1 MVIVEWWNNLNI
13 EKVEARAELIVVGLV
28 VLAFGVRGLKLDYN
42 APFADEAIYVVMG
55 RLGLFQWDW
64 TSFAAGDW
72 MAGSLFAYPPLT
84 ALAYT
89 MGGIIGSRFLNVIL
103 GTLTVVSVGKIAQK
117 LAPKAYSQLAL
128 VTTVAVMTLSGIP
141 VAVSRLAT
149 YDMPAFFLFFLSL
162 NYLLEAFETK
172 RRSGRLYFLSAT
184 SLILGIFTKITI
196 IFYTPLVLLVALLQ
210 TRKNGKK
217 RNFLFRRYYLGTLL
231 VLGGIYLLTHYQGLL
246 SYVHT
251 HGAVENEK
259 LITIF
264 EGIKD
269 YIVLLL
275 PLWSLATFELIS
287 QKQAKLWL
295 GLNLGAGWIIVIHML
310 THRLSTLDKH
320 LFFTYAFVAIMAGV
334 GLAFSLQTKKRWWQK
349 VQLIQTWIIVLMVG
363 FASLVQGYE
372 YGFGWTDNGQVI
384 EFITSNVDQDDLVL
398 SVEGPV
404 TMLSIYDQ
412 NHPLHVT
419 TYDWLNYRQSEGL
432 KAYAQAMGDAYFNYV
447 LIYQDS
453 ALISNNF
460 QEVQD
465 AIKSNKDDSYQLVY
479 QDKFYQL
486 YQRRY

>member
-1 MVIVEWWNNLNI
+1 MVIVEWWNNLNL
-13 EKVEARAELIVVGLV
+13 EKVEAKAELIFVGLII
-28 VLAFGVRGLKLDYN
+28 LAFGVRGLNLDYN

-89 MGGIIGSRFLNVIL
+89 MGGIIGSRFLNVVF
-103 GTLTVVSVGKIAQK
+103 GTLTVVAVGKIAQK
-117 LAPKAYSQLAL
+117 LAPEAYSKLAL
-128 VTTVAVMTLSGIP
+128 TTTVAVMALSGIP

-162 NYLLEAFETK
+162 NYLLEALGAR
-172 RRSGRLYFLSAT
+172 RRSGRLYFLSAAG
-184 SLILGIFTKITI
+184 LILGIFTKITV
-196 IFYTPLVLLVALLQ
+196 IFYAPLVLLLALILA
-210 TRKNGKK
+210 RKNGKK
-217 RNFLFRRYYLGTLL
+217 QNFLFRRYYLGTLL
-231 VLGGIYLLTHYQGLL
+231 VLGSIYLLTHYQGLL
-246 SYVHT
+246 SYVQT
-251 HGAVENEK
+251 HGAVENVEI
-259 LITIF
+259 ITIF

-269 YIVLLL
+269 YLILLL

-287 QKQAKLWL
+287 QKQTKLWL

-334 GLAFSLQTKKRWWQK
+334 GLAFSLQTSKRWWQK
-349 VQLIQTWIIVLMVG
+349 VQLTQTWAIVLILG
-363 FASLVQGYE
+363 YASLVQGYK
-372 YGFGWTDNGQVI
+372 YGFGWIDNGRVV
-384 EFITSNVDQDDLVL
+384 EYITAKTNQDDLIL

-404 TMLSIYDQ
+404 TMMSVYDL

-419 TYDWLNYRQSEGL
+419 TYDWLSYRQSEGL
-432 KAYAQAMGDAYFNYV
+432 EAYAQAMSDAYFNYV

-453 ALISNNF
+453 ALISDNF
-460 QEVQD
+460 REVQT

-479 QDKFYQL
+479 QDQFYQL